1 MEEQRRAADQRAD
14 NHTACLRG
22 KMKIRQMELPLWPNG
37 ISGALS
43 LRHQDT
49 GSIPARSQLQL
60 GCSDGIPSPGNS
72 MCHGVAENR
81 KKKERSQRG
90 DGSQK
95 IYGACVSIAVLFPF
109 TSLTSS
115 RTMTF
120 RHGRGRG
127 RPGGWTRR
135 PVSRDRNSSGRRGF
149 LSAWGEGGQGGRRD
163 GRMQRFSKMTTEA
176 VPPSPRQVSL
186 CPLPLAS
193 GWAWE
198 GFNRQKREQ
207 RHKRVAKGPTFHTP
221 ETTPLCQPPPLR
233 PGTSS

>member
-1 MEEQRRAADQRAD
+1 MAQRDQWCVVSAAPGHRFDPRTVAT
-14 NHTACLRG
+14 TARMLRWDPQP
-22 KMKIRQMELPLWPNG
+22 RELHVPRG
-37 ISGALS
+37 G
-43 LRHQDT
+43 
-49 GSIPARSQLQL
+49 
-60 GCSDGIPSPGNS
+60 
-72 MCHGVAENR
+72 R
-81 KKKERSQRG
+81 KQKKERKKPERRWEPE
-90 DGSQK
+90 DLR
-95 IYGACVSIAVLFPF
+95 CVRVYRCPFSFHVSDLFPNNDF
-109 TSLTSS
+109 ST
-115 RTMTF
+115 RK
-120 RHGRGRG
+120 RRG
-127 RPGGWTRR
+127 RPGGWTQC

-207 RHKRVAKGPTFHTP
+207 LHKRVAKVPTFHTP

>member
-1 MEEQRRAADQRAD
+1 
-14 NHTACLRG
+14 
-22 KMKIRQMELPLWPNG
+22 MKIRQMELPLWPNG

-72 MCHGVAENR
+72 MCHGVTENR

-120 RHGRGRG
+120 RHGRGEAG
-127 RPGGWTRR
+127 PGAGPSVLFPETETRAGGGVFSL
-135 PVSRDRNSSGRRGF
+135 P
-149 LSAWGEGGQGGRRD
+149 WGEGGQGGRRD

-207 RHKRVAKGPTFHTP
+207 RHKRVAKVPTFHTP